1 MDAPSFETTMSI
13 DFEDGVG
20 ASSVLETVADIAL
33 LGLSAAV
40 LLNTA
45 DSIRDTRRKIR
56 ETDRFIEESER
67 QLTEMDRYIEDV
79 RKQRL
84 EMELSETPAE
94 EIIEVD
100 YTRM

>member
-1 MDAPSFETTMSI
+1 MDAPSFETTMGCN
-13 DFEDGVG
+13 FEDGVG

-45 DSIRDTRRKIR
+45 DSIRNTRRKIK

-67 QLTEMDRYIEDV
+67 QLAEMDQYIDDL
-79 RKQRL
+79 KQRRL
-84 EMELSETPAE
+84 AREMNETAAAD
-94 EIIEVD
+94 IIEVD
-100 YTRM
+100 YTRI

>member
-1 MDAPSFETTMSI
+1 MDAPSFETTMNI
-13 DFEDGVG
+13 DFEDGIG

-45 DSIRDTRRKIR
+45 NSIKDTRRKIK

-67 QLTEMDRYIEDV
+67 QLAEMDRYMEDV
-79 RKQRL
+79 RQHRL
-84 EMELSETPAE
+84 AREMAETAARD
-94 EIIEVD
+94 IIEAD
-100 YTRM
+100 YTRI

>member
-56 ETDRFIEESER
+56 ETDRFIEASER
-67 QLTEMDRYIEDV
+67 QLAEMDRYMEDI
-79 RKQRL
+79 RQEQLTR
-84 EMELSETPAE
+84 EMAETAARD
-94 EIIEVD
+94 IIEAD
-100 YTRM
+100 YQHV